1 MSKTAQKI
9 EYLISSSLPN
19 DVELK
24 NFDFDPDFGGNL
36 YFVFTTVD
44 LTKFIDSL
52 SVLFKE
58 SIKVENIIVEILS
71 KYLFDE
77 NGRFLDQK
85 ERNIQVNV
93 GSDLD
98 QIDFK
103 QDEKCLITLNFIVG
117 WS

>member
-1 MSKTAQKI
+1 MNKVKQKL

-24 NFDFDPDFGGNL
+24 NFDFDADFDGNV

-52 SVLFKE
+52 SELFKE
-58 SIKVENIIVEILS
+58 SIKVENIIKETLL

-77 NGRFLDQK
+77 NGRFVNQK
-85 ERNIQVNV
+85 ERNIQSSVT
-93 GSDLD
+93 SDLD
-98 QIDFK
+98 RIEFS
-103 QDEKCLITLNFIVG
+103 QDEKCLISLNFIVG